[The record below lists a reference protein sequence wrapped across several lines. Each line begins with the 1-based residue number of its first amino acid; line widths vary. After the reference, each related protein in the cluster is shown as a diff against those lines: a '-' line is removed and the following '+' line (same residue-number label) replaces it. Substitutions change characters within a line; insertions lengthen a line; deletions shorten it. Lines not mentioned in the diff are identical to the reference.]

1 MKEIQRL
8 FRPSL
13 QALLS
18 EKVGGRWDKLQEIRC
33 RTNQQL
39 ELCFDDRTE
48 WIEASQMEAADTR
61 FMLNQLSDFSLYA
74 LENELREGY
83 ITIAGGHRVGL
94 SGQVNTE
101 GGVVKALKHISS
113 FNIRIAKARPGAARQ
128 IMSSL
133 YKPDGTCRHTL
144 IIGPP
149 KSGKTTILRDIVRSL
164 SSGWQQY
171 QAIKTAVVDERS
183 EIGGSI
189 NGVPQHDLG
198 KRTDI
203 MDACPKAEG
212 LMMLIRSM
220 SPDVIV
226 ADEIGSERDVQAL
239 LEALHAGVK
248 IVCSVHG
255 DSLDSIRH
263 RPSLRPLFEQ
273 KVFERIVI
281 LKKGMSPGV
290 VQSVLETAKPAGAN
304 A

>member
-1 MKEIQRL
+1 MKEIQKL
-8 FRPSL
+8 FRPPIQSV
-13 QALLS
+13 LS
-18 EKVGGRWDKLQEIRC
+18 KRIGSRWETLQEIRC
-33 RTNQQL
+33 RTGQQL
-39 ELCFDDRTE
+39 ELCFDDKTE
-48 WIEASQMEAADTR
+48 WVEAPIMDAVDAR
-61 FMLNQLSDFSLYA
+61 YLLNQLSDFSLYA

-83 ITIAGGHRVGL
+83 ITIAGGHRIGL

-101 GGVVKALKHISS
+101 RGTVKALKHISS
-113 FNIRIAKARPGAARQ
+113 FNIRIAKAKPGAART
-128 IMSSL
+128 IMPAI
-133 YKPDGTCRHTL
+133 YDTAGNCRHTL
-144 IIGPP
+144 LIGPP

-164 SSGWQQY
+164 STGWRHY
-171 QAIKTAVVDERS
+171 PALKTAVVDERS

-220 SPDVIV
+220 SPDVII

-239 LEALHAGVK
+239 LEALNAGVK

-255 DSLDSIRH
+255 DSLEAIRS

-273 KVFERIVI
+273 GFFERIVI
-281 LKKGMSPGV
+281 LKKDRTPGV
-290 VQSVLETAKPAGAN
+290 IHAILRTAELEGAGR
-304 A
+304 

>member
-1 MKEIQRL
+1 M
-8 FRPSL
+8 FRPPL

-18 EKVGGRWDKLQEIRC
+18 EKIGNRWVKLQEIRC
-33 RTNQQL
+33 RMNQQL
-39 ELCFDDRTE
+39 ELCFDDTTE
-48 WIEASQMEAADTR
+48 WIEPSSMKPDDAR

-83 ITIAGGHRVGL
+83 ITIAGGHRIGL
-94 SGQVNTE
+94 SGKVNTE
-101 GGVVKALKHISS
+101 SGSVKALKHISS
-113 FNIRIAKARPGAARQ
+113 FNIRIAKAVPGAAAK
-128 IMSSL
+128 IMPSL
-133 YKPDGTCRHTL
+133 YKFDGSCRHTL
-144 IIGPP
+144 VIGPP
-149 KSGKTTILRDIVRSL
+149 QSGKTTILRDIIRSL

-171 QAIKTAVVDERS
+171 PALKTAVVDERS

-189 NGVPQHDLG
+189 SGIPQHDLG

-220 SPDVIV
+220 SPDVIA

-255 DSLDSIRH
+255 DSLDDIRL
-263 RPSLRPLFEQ
+263 RPSLRPLFQ
-273 KVFERIVI
+273 HNVFERIII
-281 LKKGMSPGV
+281 LKKGRSPGV
-290 VQSVLETAKPAGAN
+290 VQALFDAVSPAGAGR
-304 A
+304 